1 MWYASPLMPYPA
13 ISARIG
19 APRRRACSSSS
30 RIRIPA
36 PSPIT
41 KPSRS
46 LSHGRLARVGSS
58 LRVERAR
65 IAAKPPT
72 PIGVMAASEPPAI
85 ITSASLCW
93 MIRKESPT
101 ECALVVQ
108 AVAVASFGPFAP
120 NRIDTCPA
128 ARLMMD
134 AGIKKGE
141 ILRGPPSMSAV
152 CSRSITSNP
161 PMPDPICTP
170 TRSSFSGVICNCDI
184 FIASSDAASA
194 RWMNRPIFLIS
205 FFSMNFS
212 GSKDLTSAAIWQ
224 AKAEASNPVM
234 RATPL
239 LPASNAGHTSAVVL
253 PTAQI
258 IPKPVMT
265 TRRAKLLA
273 CLRMFADVIDRIR
286 YGANLLGVFVRNLD
300 VERLF
305 ERHDQFHGVQRVGSQ
320 VVHERSARR
329 NLALVHTQL
338 FHNNLLHFFVNGCH
352 RSPRFQVWGLN
363 ARVTST
369 GASLNHCRVP
379 LKIRNGTGFNSLKG
393 IAKVCKDL
401 RTVLGSQ
408 FSVVD
413 CKRFY

>member
-1 MWYASPLMPYPA
+1 MWYASPLIPYPA

-19 APRRRACSSSS
+19 APRLRAYSSSS
-30 RIRIPA
+30 RIKMPA

-41 KPSRS
+41 NPSRS

-58 LRVERAR
+58 LRVDSAR
-65 IAAKPPT
+65 IAANPPT

-120 NRIDTCPA
+120 KRMETCPA

-134 AGIKKGE
+134 AGMKKGE
-141 ILRGPPSMSAV
+141 ILRGPPSISAV

-170 TRSSFSGVICNCDI
+170 TRSSFSGVIFNSDI
-184 FIASSDAASA
+184 WIASSDAASA
-194 RWMNRPIFLIS
+194 RWMNRPIFLTS
-205 FFSMNFS
+205 FFSMNLS
-212 GSKDLTSAAIWQ
+212 GSKDFTSAAIWQ
-224 AKAEASNPVM
+224 AKADASNPVM
-234 RATPL
+234 RSTPL
-239 LPASNAGHTSAVVL
+239 LPASKAGHTSAVVL

-273 CLRMFADVIDRIR
+273 CLRVFTDVIDRIR
-286 YGANLLGVFVRNLD
+286 YGADLLGVFVRNLD
-300 VERLF
+300 VEGLF
-305 ERHDQFHGVQRVGSQ
+305 ERHNQLDGVQRVGSQ
-320 VVHERSARR
+320 IVHERSARR

-338 FHNNLLHFFVNGCH
+338 FHDNLLHFFVNGCH
-352 RSPRFQVWGLN
+352 RSPRFQVWGLS
-363 ARVTST
+363 ARITST
-369 GASLNHCRVP
+369 GASLNRYRVL
-379 LKIRNGTGFNSLKG
+379 LKYGMGP
-393 IAKVCKDL
+393 
-401 RTVLGSQ
+401 
-408 FSVVD
+408 
-413 CKRFY
+413 